1 MFSMSRESPRAAKL
15 VSLWPDDLS
24 PIDKMFLHG
33 EKRKRREGNTANAIR
48 RGGGVCGFV
57 EKAIAP
63 GQSECHWAYFYL
75 SNSETN
81 ALANSSIQNQV
92 TSCEKGKRLLKTKQK
107 EPGCNG

>member
-63 GQSECHWAYFYL
+63 GQSECHWAYFL
-75 SNSETN
+75 PFQFRNKCISQFVHS
-81 ALANSSIQNQV
+81 
-92 TSCEKGKRLLKTKQK
+92 K
-107 EPGCNG
+107 PGDVM